1 MEKKFFGTVK
11 SQVWVETA
19 IYTLIGLTIIAIV
32 MSIATPQI
40 EKMKE
45 KAIIGQTLDAMNNLN
60 NEIIKASQVSGNIK
74 VVGFKITKGKLEIN
88 STGNKITYVLDN
100 TKLEFSETGSEVKE
114 GDVYFLTEKY
124 GKNFNVYMEL
134 RYDGVFNL
142 TFNGGDKLGVLH
154 GGGGAYEISIENVGD
169 QPFEENTHIDLRVV

>member
-1 MEKKFFGTVK
+1 MKKNT
-11 SQVWVETA
+11 SAQVWVETA

-32 MSIATPQI
+32 MSIAAPQI

-45 KAIIGQTLDAMNNLN
+45 KAIIAQTLEAMSNLN
-60 NEIIKASQVSGNIK
+60 NEIIKVSQVSGNVKI
-74 VVGFKITKGKLEIN
+74 VGFKITKGKLKIN
-88 STGNKITYVLDN
+88 STENKIIYILDN

-114 GDVYFLTEKY
+114 GDVYFLTEEY

-142 TFNGGDKLGVLH
+142 TFNGENKTRVLH
-154 GGGGAYEISIENVGD
+154 GGGGQYKISIENVGD
-169 QPFEENTHIDLRVV
+169 QPLESETHIDLKVI